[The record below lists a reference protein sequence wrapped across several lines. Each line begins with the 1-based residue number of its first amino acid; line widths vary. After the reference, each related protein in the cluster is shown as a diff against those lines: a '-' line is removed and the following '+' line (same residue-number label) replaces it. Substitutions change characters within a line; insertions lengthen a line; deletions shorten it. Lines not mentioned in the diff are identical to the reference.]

1 MLKYGRKGMYEG
13 KLYWFTH
20 IDKFNNTVYSP
31 DIKSFVDNMYGMW
44 VSIKK
49 VKWVDE
55 NERRNNE
62 KQ

>member
-55 NERRNNE
+55 
-62 KQ
+62 KG